1 MRDKKNKN
9 LRGLVMRQTRRHPRD
24 VDGKAFI
31 FRRKQPQ
38 KAQLVSQKYGTHE
51 NRKKAPYSQVK
62 RSPDAKET
70 TPKRW
75 HPRDYKRKRDPYS
88 RVKESPEA
96 TETALRNL
104 VVRMQGTLGILDV
117 LRYTWTE
124 NNESQNKTKLSAVL
138 RKKIP
143 FSVYEG
149 KITGF
154 CGIFS
159 HW

>member
-31 FRRKQPQ
+31 FRRKRPQ
-38 KAQLVSQKYGTHE
+38 KAQE
-51 NRKKAPYSQVK
+51 N
-62 RSPDAKET
+62 
-70 TPKRW
+70 
-75 HPRDYKRKRDPYS
+75 
-88 RVKESPEA
+88 

-104 VVRMQGTLGILDV
+104 DVRIRGTLGILDV

-159 HW
+159 H